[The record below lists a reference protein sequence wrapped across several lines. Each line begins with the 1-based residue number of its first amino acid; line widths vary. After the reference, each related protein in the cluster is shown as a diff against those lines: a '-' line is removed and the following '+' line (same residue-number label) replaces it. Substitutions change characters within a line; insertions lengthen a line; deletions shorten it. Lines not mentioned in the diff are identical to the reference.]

1 MTKYNLSVIIII
13 YSYRKEITKM
23 HMYEIDEV
31 IKASPAIQI
40 QSRITHLQ
48 RRAWNLLLANAYHE
62 LPSTD
67 IHRISMSD
75 LARSLGYDSNDL
87 DHLKETL
94 EALVDYTVKW
104 NILGKDRHDVWGVA
118 ALLASAEIEDGI
130 CTYGFAPH
138 LRLKLYNPRIYTKI
152 NLRLQNEFSSRY
164 AVILWEVCYDYFDIA
179 RHEGETPFM
188 SIAQFRDLMGLE
200 NDEYPTYK
208 VLNRDVIKASMKEIN
223 ELTNFRIEVETKRE
237 GRSVS
242 ELKFRIT
249 RMEELPTFEPAEED
263 VETTQTSLFVDMEEL
278 SPIAVK
284 LIQAGVSHKEARRIA
299 TQQWDA
305 VDKNAHP
312 IYTDDFD
319 EYVEEKIGLS
329 LFKTDLR
336 NAGGFI
342 VSAICDNYQDPE
354 YQEKL
359 YEKSHRDRVAMIQS
373 LRKEMLQNK
382 HAAVKQAI
390 KENPELIDKA
400 SVKVTSEFSKDVL
413 AHYNSP
419 REAYKASGMYFGDI
433 NAIVAREFIPDQIAK
448 ITEYYETQ
456 IARLEE
462 K

>member
-1 MTKYNLSVIIII
+1 
-13 YSYRKEITKM
+13 M

-48 RRAWNLLLANAYHE
+48 RRAWNVLLANAYDE

-75 LARSLGYDSNDL
+75 LARSLGFDSNNH

-94 EALVDYTVKW
+94 ETLVDYTVKW
-104 NILGKDRHDVWGVA
+104 NILAKDRHDVWGVA
-118 ALLASAEIEDGI
+118 SLLASAEIENGI

-188 SIAQFRDLMGLE
+188 SIEQFRDLMGLE

-208 VLNRDVIKASMKEIN
+208 VLNRDIIKASIKEIN
-223 ELTNFRIEVETKRE
+223 ELTNFRIEVETKHQ
-237 GRSVS
+237 GRSVT
-242 ELKFRIT
+242 ELKFIIT
-249 RMEELPTFEPAEED
+249 RMEELPTFEPVEEA
-263 VETTQTSLFVDMEEL
+263 VEVTQTSLFMDIEEL
-278 SPIAVK
+278 PPIAVK

-312 IYTDDFD
+312 IDTDDFD

-342 VSAICDNYQDPE
+342 VSAINDNYQDPE

-359 YEKSHRDRVAMIQS
+359 YEKSQRDRIAMIRS
-373 LRKEMLQNK
+373 LRKEMRQK
-382 HAAVKQAI
+382 QHAAIKQAI

-400 SVKVTSEFSKDVL
+400 SVKVMSDFSKDVL
-413 AHYNSP
+413 TDYDSP

-456 IARLEE
+456 IERLEE